1 MDSKYKELG
10 IDVKKQGIQNFKSII
25 NNLSPNA
32 FCVINKHGDSPTQIS
47 TLHTDGAGSKPV
59 QSYLNWK
66 ETGDINS
73 FKSLAQDVIAMN
85 SNDVNCVGIMPSS
98 LVDYIAINP
107 DLPKQDILK
116 SLSFGFKNTLNLL
129 KKLNIN
135 IDFLGGETADL
146 PDQIRTLDISAT
158 VYGIESIENIITGQE
173 ITEGNIILGLSSSGL
188 STYET
193 KINSGIMCNGITLAR
208 HCLMDKSYS
217 KLYPELT
224 NSGKKYYGSYKVDSF
239 IDELDMTVGD
249 AIISPTRIY
258 SPLIK
263 KILSVLGSNIKG
275 LIHNTGG
282 GQTKC
287 LNLTKNI
294 LYVKDDL
301 LPIPHIFKLIQKEAK
316 EDWRNMFQNY
326 NMGVG
331 FEIIIEKDNVDT
343 VLSLAESFKIDA
355 KIIGKCLKNKNG
367 NKVIIKSKYGK
378 FLYT

>member
-1 MDSKYKELG
+1 MDNDDDMLEILC
-10 IDVKKQGIQNFKSII
+10 
-25 NNLSPNA
+25 L
-32 FCVINKHGDSPTQIS
+32 QIFQ
-47 TLHTDGAGSKPV
+47 AG
-59 QSYLNWK
+59 LNWNMIISK
-66 ETGDINS
+66 RDAFRKA
-73 FKSLAQDVIAMN
+73 FKQWRVDEVARMN

-146 PDQIRTLDISAT
+146 PDQIRTLDVSAT

-217 KLYPELT
+217 QLYPELT
-224 NSGKKYYGSYKVDSF
+224 NPGKKYYGSYKVDSF

-258 SPLIK
+258 SPIIK

-294 LYVKDDL
+294 RASPL
-301 LPIPHIFKLIQKEAK
+301 L
-316 EDWRNMFQNY
+316 
-326 NMGVG
+326 V
-331 FEIIIEKDNVDT
+331 IEHPV
-343 VLSLAESFKIDA
+343 VLLT
-355 KIIGKCLKNKNG
+355 C
-367 NKVIIKSKYGK
+367 
-378 FLYT
+378 